1 MAHPHSVSSVDKA
14 LAITELLPKRLL
26 DLFLSRAFRE
36 AVLAISAH
44 HLEFD
49 ETRIFLKQEQEI
61 FLQVSGGH
69 VHRAK
74 LSADIGMDM
83 DEHNANSL
91 LSKVGQCCPRV
102 KDIVL
107 QVRNAS
113 DHTQPDCELATI
125 KTLTSAAKELIYGAK
140 NLETLT
146 LSFEE
151 KAVFFPC
158 QLFLDLA
165 PHAQHVRGLHVMLAE
180 YGGDYFGGD
189 EGMVVNYDSLLPFLE
204 AYPNLSHL
212 AFTGAGFLHGFL
224 YLSDQEATLQPYLHT
239 SQR

>member
-14 LAITELLPKRLL
+14 LAIPELLPKRLL

-180 YGGDYFGGD
+180 KQLYSLIFTPPNGDITGPRPVGLIELGGLQINILFPC
-189 EGMVVNYDSLLPFLE
+189 LKT
-204 AYPNLSHL
+204 
-212 AFTGAGFLHGFL
+212 FTITDI
-224 YLSDQEATLQPYLHT
+224 YLSRPP
-239 SQR
+239 